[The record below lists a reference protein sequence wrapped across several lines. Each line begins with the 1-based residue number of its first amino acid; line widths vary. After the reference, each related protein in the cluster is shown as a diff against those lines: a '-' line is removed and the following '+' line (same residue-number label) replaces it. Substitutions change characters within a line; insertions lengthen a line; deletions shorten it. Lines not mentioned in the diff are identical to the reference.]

1 MRHRAMCLTTE
12 QCSLLCAMAGGS
24 TLKVHR
30 YLDGTKEYRL
40 HPLDRAAEIVARGNV
55 ETLQEQGLI
64 DSNKKFPAAT
74 FWLTAAGRARLD
86 SSDPHQIPGE

>member
-1 MRHRAMCLTTE
+1 MSRSAMRLTTE
-12 QCSLLCAMAGGS
+12 QRNLLRAMAGGS

-40 HPLDRAAEIVARGNV
+40 HPLDRAAEIVERSDV
-55 ETLQEQGLI
+55 EALQEQGLI

-74 FWLTAAGRARLD
+74 FWLTAAGRARLG
-86 SSDPHQIPGE
+86 SSDPHQITEE

>member
-1 MRHRAMCLTTE
+1 MRLTLE
-12 QCSLLCAMAGGS
+12 QRNLLGAIASGS

-40 HPLDRAAEIVARGNV
+40 HTLDRAAELIERRVAD
-55 ETLQEQGLI
+55 ELLEQGLI

-74 FWLTAAGRARLD
+74 FWLTEAGRARLD
-86 SSDPHQIPGE
+86 SSDPHQIAEV

>member
-1 MRHRAMCLTTE
+1 MCLTLE
-12 QCSLLCAMAGGS
+12 QRNLLRAMANGS

-40 HPLDRAAEIVARGNV
+40 QTLDRATEIVARSDV
-55 ETLQEQGLI
+55 EVLQEQGLI

-74 FWLTAAGRARLD
+74 FWLTEAGRARLD
-86 SSDPHQIPGE
+86 SSDFHQNC

>member
-1 MRHRAMCLTTE
+1 
-12 QCSLLCAMAGGS
+12 MASGS

-40 HPLDRAAEIVARGNV
+40 QALDRAAAIVERSDV
-55 ETLQEQGLI
+55 EVLQEQGLL

-86 SSDPHQIPGE
+86 SSDLHQIAEV

>member
-1 MRHRAMCLTTE
+1 MRLTTE
-12 QCSLLCAMAGGS
+12 QRNLLRAMASGS

-40 HPLDRAAEIVARGNV
+40 HPLDRAAEIVVRSNV
-55 ETLQEQGLI
+55 EALLVQGLI

-74 FWLTAAGRARLD
+74 FWLTAAGRARLG
-86 SSDPHQIPGE
+86 SSDPHQITEE

>member
-1 MRHRAMCLTTE
+1 MSRSAMRLTTE
-12 QCSLLCAMAGGS
+12 QRNLLRAMAGGS

-40 HPLDRAAEIVARGNV
+40 HPLDRAAEIVVRSNV
-55 ETLQEQGLI
+55 EALLVQGLI

-74 FWLTAAGRARLD
+74 FWLTAAGRVRLG
-86 SSDPHQIPGE
+86 SSDPHQITEE

>member
-1 MRHRAMCLTTE
+1 
-12 QCSLLCAMAGGS
+12 MASGS

-40 HPLDRAAEIVARGNV
+40 QALDRAAAIVERSDV
-55 ETLQEQGLI
+55 EVLQEQGLL

-74 FWLTAAGRARLD
+74 FWLTAAGRVRLD
-86 SSDPHQIPGE
+86 SSDLHQIAEV